1 MDDMT
6 GFDPMNTLQWV
17 EATFVVSLVFQIV
30 MIILAVV
37 VIIAL
42 IYGLILLRQFLKV
55 YKANSEKMNRK
66 EIDQTDWKQD

>member
-6 GFDPMNTLQWV
+6 GLDPMSTLQWV
-17 EATFVVSLVFQIV
+17 EATFVVSMIFQIV

-37 VIIAL
+37 AMIAL

-55 YKANSEKMNRK
+55 YKANSEKANRK
-66 EIDQTDWKQD
+66 ETDQTDWKQD